1 MKRITQHLITTSIG
15 AVIIFVGLGLIYLG
29 KLNATE
35 FTLVAG
41 VGTALLFSKDDTL
54 KPQL

>member
-15 AVIIFVGLGLIYLG
+15 AVIIFTGLFLLYSNKID
-29 KLNATE
+29 ATS
-35 FTLVAG
+35 FTIVAG
-41 VGTALLFSKDDTL
+41 VGTALLFAKDDTI